1 MERFKIDVGK
11 IVSRIGYLIGWKIFK
26 RECLK
31 DRRISRIFE
40 GAGYSSELSNESWR
54 VSTFKQRRKYTDD
67 TVVGIFVEQ
76 LLIRGENARAMIY
89 SSREG
94 FPKKKEKKKEEGK
107 KFFPTRSLIKHFPMF

>member
-1 MERFKIDVGK
+1 MERFEIDVGK

-76 LLIRGENARAMIY
+76 LLIRGENARAIY

-94 FPKKKEKKKEEGK
+94 FPKKKEKKRKKERN
-107 KFFPTRSLIKHFPMF
+107 FSPPDP

>member
-1 MERFKIDVGK
+1 MLEK
-11 IVSRIGYLIGWKIFK
+11 SYLESVIWWKIFK

-94 FPKKKEKKKEEGK
+94 FPKKKRRKKRKKERN
-107 KFFPTRSLIKHFPMF
+107 FSPPDP